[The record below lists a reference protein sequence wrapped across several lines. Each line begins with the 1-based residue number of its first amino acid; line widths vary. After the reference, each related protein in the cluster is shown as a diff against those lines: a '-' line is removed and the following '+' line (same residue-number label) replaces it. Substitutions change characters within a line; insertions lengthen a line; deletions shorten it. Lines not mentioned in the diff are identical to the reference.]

1 MKHFQHMID
10 MAPTRITLSTMEK
23 RNNETFREY
32 ARRWR
37 EVATRV
43 KPALESK
50 EFSFMFIRTLKNPY
64 YDRLLMLSGN
74 DYADVVK
81 KRELLEGEIKE
92 GRVED
97 ASSSRRSYPSKKNEG
112 EAHEITF
119 HQNRSRGPRPQYQQ
133 TSQQPSQYLQNT
145 QQPTSQSLPSSPIH
159 HAHNQPNLTP
169 PLSPTPNLPNHNHK
183 TKTKYKIGTPGH
195 QDNSPDCQFLTPRS
209 TPCST
214 RDT

>member
-1 MKHFQHMID
+1 MID

-74 DYADVVK
+74 DYADVVDK
-81 KRELLEGEIKE
+81 GELLEGEIKE

-97 ASSSRRSYPSKKNEG
+97 ASSSRRSHPAKKREG

-133 TSQQPSQYLQNT
+133 APQQPSQYPKNT
-145 QQPTSQSLPSSPIH
+145 QQQTSQSLLQITYSPSPQLTQSNTTAVAYTQPSQSQPQ
-159 HAHNQPNLTP
+159 NQNQAQNRNPRP
-169 PLSPTPNLPNHNHK
+169 PR
-183 TKTKYKIGTPGH
+183 
-195 QDNSPDCQFLTPRS
+195 QFT
-209 TPCST
+209 
-214 RDT
+214 

>member
-1 MKHFQHMID
+1 MID

-64 YDRLLMLSGN
+64 YDRLLILFGN
-74 DYADVVK
+74 DYADVVDK
-81 KRELLEGEIKE
+81 GELLEGEIKE
-92 GRVED
+92 GREED
-97 ASSSRRSYPSKKNEG
+97 ASSSKRSHPAKKREG

-119 HQNRSRGPRPQYQQ
+119 HQNRSRGPRPS
-133 TSQQPSQYLQNT
+133 TNKPLNNRANTHRIPNSRPHKAFPRSLTHHHHSQY
-145 QQPTSQSLPSSPIH
+145 S
-159 HAHNQPNLTP
+159 LTP
-169 PLSPTPNLPNHNHK
+169 PLSATPNLSSHNHK
-183 TKTKYKIGTPGH
+183 TKTKRKTGTPGH
-195 QDNSPDCQFLTPRS
+195 QDSSPDYPFLILKS

-214 RDT
+214 KDI